1 MNDLDLFS
9 NSPSF
14 NLTNH
19 QHEPPIYSST
29 PLVVVEK
36 PPSASTSSSFFLP
49 LTENTQNTE
58 QLIKLNEDLCLLGL
72 FDFVPKII
80 NIDQTVSVCRQLVKN
95 YNKLSHDKHLL
106 HENLKKYESEQ
117 IKYEKRE
124 DTTKH
129 DIDCLQVT
137 KERLSDDI
145 QRYITKIN
153 QLTQII
159 QTKDKEIRRL
169 NQIFNQQNALAK
181 HQYRTLEKQM
191 DKLKERIFNF
201 EKNRPTPSTI
211 DYSSP
216 LLLNESIPSSSSS
229 SLSSS
234 EILLKKICHDY
245 DQKHRLLMIENDQL
259 RQCVINIYRQLEH
272 LLLIHRKPT
281 EKFIENNHNE
291 ESFETQLMYLP
302 CDAVNEI
309 VQRYFSKIYDQLD
322 QYMLHEKPLQQFST
336 FPSENKDIKQQTS
349 LHDHFLPS

>member
-9 NSPSF
+9 NSPSL
-14 NLTNH
+14 NITNH

-36 PPSASTSSSFFLP
+36 PPSISTSSSFFLP
-49 LTENTQNTE
+49 LTENTQNNE

-72 FDFVPKII
+72 FDFIPKTT
-80 NIDQTVSVCRQLVKN
+80 NIDQTVSICRQLVKN
-95 YNKLSHDKHLL
+95 YNKLSHDKHILN
-106 HENLKKYESEQ
+106 EKLKKYESEQ

-124 DTTKH
+124 DSTKH
-129 DIDCLQVT
+129 DIDSLQIT

-201 EKNRPTPSTI
+201 EKNRPTTSTI

-216 LLLNESIPSSSSS
+216 LLLNESIPSS

-259 RQCVINIYRQLEH
+259 RQCVIDIHRQLEH

-281 EKFIENNHNE
+281 ETFIENNNTE

-309 VQRYFSKIYDQLD
+309 VQRYFLKIYDQFDRYL
-322 QYMLHEKPLQQFST
+322 LHEKPTLQEFS
-336 FPSENKDIKQQTS
+336 SENKDIKQQTS
-349 LHDHFLPS
+349 LYDHFLPS